1 MTRGGATDA
10 PPKTSRKSAK
20 KEETKPEESST
31 TRLVLVI
38 NYKKLTI
45 HRSASPLIDINKI
58 KQVCWVIPIPVG
70 MSLAPHH

>member
-1 MTRGGATDA
+1 MGRGGYRWHA
-10 PPKTSRKSAK
+10 KISRKSAI
-20 KEETKPEESST
+20 KEETEPEESST

-38 NYKKLTI
+38 KKLI
-45 HRSASPLIDINKI
+45 MHRSASPLINIDKI